1 MEIFFGR
8 DYFMAVERNVL
19 IGILAIILG
28 LLVIAFPLVSIFTL
42 SVLTGI
48 GIIFIGIW
56 LLLQSF
62 KIWSSSK
69 GLSIAALI
77 LGIIGIVVG
86 IGLFGKILAFSIFI
100 GIAIYIGGLFL
111 IIAGIIGLIS
121 GLLTEEGPVSKSGF
135 FGIILGALYMVIGVY
150 ALNPLYLAALIGI
163 FLIITG
169 IFEIFDRQK

>member
-1 MEIFFGR
+1 
-8 DYFMAVERNVL
+8 MAVERNVL
-19 IGILAIILG
+19 IGFLAIILG
-28 LLVIAFPLVSIFTL
+28 LLVIAFPLVSVFTL

-62 KIWSSSK
+62 KTWSSSK

-77 LGIIGIVVG
+77 LGIVGIVVG
-86 IGLFGKILAFSIFI
+86 LGLFGKILAFSIFI
-100 GIAIYIGGLFL
+100 GIVIYIGGLFL

-121 GLLTEEGPVSKSGF
+121 GFLTGEGPVSKWGGF

-169 IFEIFDRQK
+169 IFEFLHRQK